1 MLNELKQDLQPRR
14 LLTISTISVVI
25 GAIYLLQVIS
35 LSVLIYSGP
44 LADYAGL
51 GIGIG
56 IVGGILTQL
65 IVLFANSMG
74 GVTAGPQDSPT
85 AILSVVA
92 LSIGSA
98 MVAASG
104 EARFATV
111 FVTVMLTSL
120 FTGLLFLLVSWFNL
134 SRFIRFIPYPVIGG
148 FIAGTG
154 LLIVKGG
161 FGIMA
166 DPHDLARL
174 FLPSVLLRWVP
185 GILLALTL
193 LIASR
198 SRRFG
203 HFLVTP
209 SLLILSIAI
218 FYIAASMSSVSLDRL
233 QAGGWLLGPFQSGS
247 MWKPMDFALFSQV
260 DWAMIASQATNLF
273 AAAMISII
281 ALLLSV
287 SALELISQ
295 KDMDPRHE
303 LAVMG
308 VANLASGLV
317 GSSVAYH
324 YLGIS
329 SLAVRMKASSKLV
342 SVIVILMLMIVLLS
356 GSAALALIP
365 KFMVGGLLLF
375 LGGSFL
381 MEWAYDAWFRLPRL
395 DYFLVIVILVVVG
408 SVGFLQGVAV
418 GILGAI
424 VLFTIN
430 YGHIDVVNDVLS
442 SSNFRSNIERPIE
455 HYQKLRDL
463 GGQVYI
469 LRLQGFVFFGT
480 AQSLLNRIRE
490 RINDRAQ
497 EKLNYI
503 ILDFHRV
510 SALDSSAVLSMVR
523 IHQLTRA
530 NNIHLLLTEVTDD
543 MHRKFE
549 RSDLKEGQEELLH
562 YFPSLDHGAEWCETR
577 ILNAD
582 PSTLL
587 IHAASMQGQLTSIFG
602 KELSERFIKYLLREE
617 MQEWHTV
624 FHQGGPPDSMLFIES
639 GQLAANLEVSPGKF
653 IRLRSMGAGT
663 VVGEIAV
670 YLNQPRTATI
680 TATETSIVYRLT
692 VDALR
697 KIERDDPEVAIR
709 LHNWLATTLS
719 HRLAD
724 NNRTLE
730 ALLN

>member
-14 LLTISTISVVI
+14 LLTIVPISIVI

-35 LSVLIYSGP
+35 LSVLVYSGD
-44 LADYAGL
+44 LAPYAGL

-56 IVGGILTQL
+56 IFGGIITQF
-65 IVLFANSMG
+65 IVLLTDSTG
-74 GVTAGPQDSPT
+74 GITAGPQDSPT

-92 LSIGSA
+92 ASISA
-98 MVAASG
+98 GMIAASQ
-104 EARFATV
+104 EARLATV
-111 FVTVMLTSL
+111 LMTVMLTTS
-120 FTGLLFLLVSWFNL
+120 FTGILFLLVGWFNL

-161 FGIMA
+161 FSIMA
-166 DPHDLARL
+166 DATNLALL
-174 FLPSVLLRWVP
+174 FQPSSLIRWVP

-198 SRRFG
+198 RFQ

-209 SLLILSIAI
+209 SLLILSILI
-218 FYIAASMSSVSLDRL
+218 FYVAAFTSSMTMDSL
-233 QAGGWLLGPFQSGS
+233 QTAGWLLGPFQSGS
-247 MWKPMDFALFSQV
+247 MWKPINPSLFTQV
-260 DWAMIASQATNLF
+260 DWHMIASQATNLL

-287 SALELISQ
+287 SALELIAQ
-295 KDMDPRHE
+295 KDMDPRRE
-303 LAVMG
+303 LTVMG
-308 VANLASGLV
+308 IANLASGLL
-317 GSSVAYH
+317 GSTVAYH
-324 YLGIS
+324 YLGVS
-329 SLAVRMKASSKLV
+329 SLAQRMNAKSRLV
-342 SVIVILMLMIVLLS
+342 GVIVILMLIIVLLS
-356 GSAALALIP
+356 GATLLALIP

-381 MEWAYDAWFRLPRL
+381 LEWVYDAWFRLPKL
-395 DYFLVIVILVVVG
+395 DYFLVIAILVVVG

-430 YGHIDVVNDVLS
+430 YGHIDAVNNVLS
-442 SSNFRSNIERPIE
+442 GANFRSNMERPME
-455 HYQKLRDL
+455 HYRKLHDM

-469 LRLQGFVFFGT
+469 LRLQGFIFFGT
-480 AQSLLNRIRE
+480 AQGLLNRIRE
-490 RINDRAQ
+490 RINDRS
-497 EKLNYI
+497 EGVLKYI

-510 SALDSSAVLSMVR
+510 NALDSSAVLSILR
-523 IHQLTRA
+523 IHQLTKV
-530 NNIHLLLTEVTDD
+530 NNIHLILTEVADD
-543 MHRKFE
+543 IQKKFGRRE
-549 RSDLKEGQEELLH
+549 LKEGTEELLL
-562 YFPSLDHGAEWCETR
+562 YFPTLDHGAEWCETR
-577 ILNAD
+577 ILNTD
-582 PSTLL
+582 PSSM
-587 IHAASMQGQLTSIFG
+587 IIRAASMQGQLTNIFG
-602 KELSERFIKYLLREE
+602 KELAERFITYLVREE
-617 MQEWHTV
+617 ILEWHTV
-624 FHQGGPPDSMLFIES
+624 FHQGDPPDSILFIES
-639 GQLAANLEVSPGKF
+639 GQLSAQLEVSKGTF

-680 TATETSIVYRLT
+680 TATKPSVVYRLS
-692 VDALR
+692 VEALR
-697 KIERDDPEVAIR
+697 KIERTDPEVAIR

>member
-14 LLTISTISVVI
+14 LLTIFTISLVI

-35 LSVLIYSGP
+35 LSVLVYSGP
-44 LADYAGL
+44 LADYAGV

-65 IVLFANSMG
+65 IVLLANSMG

-98 MVAASG
+98 MIAASG

-111 FVTVMLTSL
+111 FVTVMITSL

-166 DPHDLARL
+166 DPHDLANL
-174 FLPSVLLRWVP
+174 FQPPMLLRWVP
-185 GILLALTL
+185 GVVLGLTL

-209 SLLILSIAI
+209 SLLILSIVI
-218 FYIAASMSSVSLDRL
+218 FYVVARMSSVSMERL
-233 QAGGWLLGPFQSGS
+233 QAGGWLLGPFESGS
-247 MWKPMDFALFSQV
+247 MWHLMDPSLFAQV
-260 DWAMIASQATNLF
+260 DWGIIAAHATNLF

-295 KDMDPRHE
+295 KDMDPRRE
-303 LAVMG
+303 LTVMG
-308 VANLASGLV
+308 IANIASGLV
-317 GSSVAYH
+317 GSSVPYH
-324 YLGIS
+324 YLGLS
-329 SLAVRMKASSKLV
+329 SLAIRMKANSKLV
-342 SVIVILMLMIVLLS
+342 SVIVIGMLVIVLIF
-356 GSAALALIP
+356 GAAVLALIP

-375 LGGSFL
+375 LGASFL
-381 MEWAYDAWFRLPRL
+381 MEWVYDAWFRLPKL
-395 DYFLVIVILVVVG
+395 DYVLVLTILAVVG

-424 VLFTIN
+424 VLFAVN
-430 YGHIDVVNDVLS
+430 YGHIDVVNSELNGT
-442 SSNFRSNIERPIE
+442 NFRSNMERPME
-455 HYQKLRDL
+455 HYRKLQEM

-480 AQSLLNRIRE
+480 AQGLLDRIRE
-490 RINDRAQ
+490 RIKDTSQ
-497 EKLNYI
+497 ETLRYI
-503 ILDFHRV
+503 LLDFYRV
-510 SALDSSAVLSMVR
+510 SALDSSAVLSLAR
-523 IHQLTRA
+523 IHQLCEA
-530 NNIHLLLTEVTDD
+530 NDIHLLLTSVTEE
-543 MHRKFE
+543 MRRTLE
-549 RSDLKEGQEELLH
+549 RSDLKEEGDEYFH

-577 ILNAD
+577 MIKAHPSNTLIRAANRQGKLADILGKDIAER
-582 PSTLL
+582 LL
-587 IHAASMQGQLTSIFG
+587 Q
-602 KELSERFIKYLLREE
+602 YLVREE
-617 MQEWHTV
+617 LTESQVV
-624 FHQGGPPDSMLFIES
+624 FHQGDLPDSILFIES
-639 GQLAANLEVSPGKF
+639 GQLSVHFEAAQGKQM
-653 IRLRSMGAGT
+653 RLRSIGAGT

-680 TATETSIVYRLT
+680 TATQPSVVYRLT
-692 VDALR
+692 VDALK
-697 KIERDDPEVAIR
+697 KIEHDDPETAIR

-719 HRLAD
+719 QRLAD

>member
-1 MLNELKQDLQPRR
+1 
-14 LLTISTISVVI
+14 
-25 GAIYLLQVIS
+25 
-35 LSVLIYSGP
+35 
-44 LADYAGL
+44 
-51 GIGIG
+51 
-56 IVGGILTQL
+56 
-65 IVLFANSMG
+65 
-74 GVTAGPQDSPT
+74 
-85 AILSVVA
+85 
-92 LSIGSA
+92 
-98 MVAASG
+98 
-104 EARFATV
+104 
-111 FVTVMLTSL
+111 
-120 FTGLLFLLVSWFNL
+120 
-134 SRFIRFIPYPVIGG
+134 
-148 FIAGTG
+148 
-154 LLIVKGG
+154 
-161 FGIMA
+161 MA
-166 DPHDLARL
+166 DPGDLARL
-174 FLPSVLLRWVP
+174 FQAPVLLRWVP
-185 GILLALTL
+185 GVLLALTL

-209 SLLILSIAI
+209 SLLILSIGI
-218 FYIAASMSSVSLDRL
+218 FYFVARISSVSMDRL
-233 QAGGWLLGPFQSGS
+233 QAGGWLLGPFQNGS
-247 MWKPMDFALFSQV
+247 MWKPINASLLAQV
-260 DWAMIASQATNLF
+260 DWGMIASQATNLF

-295 KDMDPRHE
+295 KDMDPRRE
-303 LAVMG
+303 LTVMG
-308 VANLASGLV
+308 LANIASGLV

-329 SLAVRMKASSKLV
+329 SLAVRMKADSKLV
-342 SVIVILMLMIVLLS
+342 SVIVILMLALVLFS
-356 GSAALALIP
+356 GEALLALIP

-381 MEWAYDAWFRLPRL
+381 MEWVYDAWFRLPKL
-395 DYFLVIVILVVVG
+395 DYLLVLAILVVVG
-408 SVGFLQGVAV
+408 SVGFLQGMAV

-424 VLFTIN
+424 VLFTVN

-455 HYQKLRDL
+455 HYQKLHDL

-497 EKLNYI
+497 EKINYI

-523 IHQLTRA
+523 IHQLTKA
-530 NNIHLLLTEVTDD
+530 SNIHLLLTEVTDD
-543 MHRKFE
+543 MHNKFE
-549 RSDLKEGQEELLH
+549 RSELKEGPQEYLH
-562 YFPSLDHGAEWCETR
+562 YFPTLDHGAEWCETR
-577 ILNAD
+577 ILNTD
-582 PSTLL
+582 PSSL
-587 IHAASMQGQLTSIFG
+587 IVRAASMQGQLTNIFG
-602 KELSERFIKYLLREE
+602 KESAGRFINYLVREE

-624 FHQGGPPDSMLFIES
+624 FHQGDAPDSILFIES

-680 TATETSIVYRLT
+680 TATELSVVYRLT
-692 VDALR
+692 VEALR
-697 KIERDDPEVAIR
+697 KIEKDDPEVAIR